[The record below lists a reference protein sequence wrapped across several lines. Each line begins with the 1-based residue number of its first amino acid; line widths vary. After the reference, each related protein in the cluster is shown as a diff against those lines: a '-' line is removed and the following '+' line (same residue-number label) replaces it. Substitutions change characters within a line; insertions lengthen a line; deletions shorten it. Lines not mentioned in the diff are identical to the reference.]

1 MMHSI
6 HFFPPAAPMTQ
17 TQTQDWSCFIG
28 WWLFSGYC
36 SHSVYAGLGG
46 LQTTGTPPETVKRR
60 TKSHSHRAELLASL
74 QQHPLVLVFP
84 DSVAWLD
91 LSCKQK
97 VVLCIL
103 MTWEPASQQT
113 ENNYTHT
120 QRGIHPHTPLEK
132 DLDLCSC
139 ISLTTTP
146 HTTKLQRLR
155 KASYQAIIE
164 CPHWGRRLYPAT
176 TAWPWRCLQTSSL
189 NMEGV

>member
-28 WWLFSGYC
+28 WWLLSGYC
-36 SHSVYAGLGG
+36 SHSIHAGLGG

-103 MTWEPASQQT
+103 MTWEPASRQKT
-113 ENNYTHT
+113 ITPTPREEFIP
-120 QRGIHPHTPLEK
+120 IHPWKKTLICVLAKVWLPHH
-132 DLDLCSC
+132 
-139 ISLTTTP
+139 TTP
-146 HTTKLQRLR
+146 NYRGWERLPTR
-155 KASYQAIIE
+155 
-164 CPHWGRRLYPAT
+164 P
-176 TAWPWRCLQTSSL
+176 
-189 NMEGV
+189 